1 MHLIDRDPI
10 TFFGSH
16 PRVCAVDQSAQDGGF
31 GGEGDDR
38 AGDVGGYEG
47 GDCGVDVGGV
57 GAEEGGD
64 DEEDFAGGVCGGV
77 AICERRGEVL
87 VDILGICAKGE
98 EESRKFG
105 R

>member
-10 TFFGSH
+10 AFFRSH
-16 PRVCAVDQSAQDGGF
+16 PRVCAVDQRAQDGGF

-47 GDCGVDVGGV
+47 GDGGVDVRGV

-77 AICERRGEVL
+77 AVGRGGRAS
-87 VDILGICAKGE
+87 VDALSFCARGKEKGGE
-98 EESRKFG
+98 
-105 R
+105 